1 VSNANLLSIKSL
13 SVSFGGLKALSN
25 INLDLHA
32 NEVVG
37 LIGPNG
43 AGKTTLFN
51 ALSGLVDVEA
61 GTLEIN
67 NKPHKWPKPYGLV
80 DLGISRTLQGVGL
93 FPELTV
99 LENVMVGDSKS
110 SKSGLISSA
119 LGLNGKDEAK
129 LKARAMTALE
139 RVYASGIAD
148 QRADS
153 LPYPVTK
160 RVAIARALVSEPK
173 ILLLDEPAGG
183 LGAQDIEWMNSLIH
197 NLSTQCSVILVE
209 HHMDV
214 VMSVCNR
221 LYVLNFGEVIAS
233 GEVEKVRRDPAVC
246 DILWP
251 RIGNIST
258 TSSVA
263 LATSFLS
270 FRHNPAS
277 AKFSFTLNSAITDLP
292 SETCIIPVRAKSS
305 ARLPSIEL
313 PFQVALPDLLSLSP
327 ERVRSNVVLPAPF
340 APITAAN

>member
-1 VSNANLLSIKSL
+1 MCLESTLVSNANLLSVKSL

-25 INLDLHA
+25 VNLELHA

-51 ALSGLVDVEA
+51 ALSGLADVES
-61 GTLEIN
+61 GSLEIN
-67 NKPHKWPKPYGLV
+67 GKSHKWPKPYQLI

-99 LENVMVGDSKS
+99 LENVMIGDNKS
-110 SKSGLISSA
+110 AKSGLISSA
-119 LGLNGKDEAK
+119 LGLSGKDEAK
-129 LKARAMTALE
+129 LKQRAMTALE

-148 QRADS
+148 RRADS

-197 NLSTQCSVILVE
+197 NLAAQCSVILVE

-214 VMSVCNR
+214 VMSVCDR

-233 GEVEKVRRDPAVC
+233 GDVETVRRDPAV
-246 DILWP
+246 
-251 RIGNIST
+251 
-258 TSSVA
+258 VA
-263 LATSFLS
+263 AYLGV
-270 FRHNPAS
+270 N
-277 AKFSFTLNSAITDLP
+277 N
-292 SETCIIPVRAKSS
+292 
-305 ARLPSIEL
+305 
-313 PFQVALPDLLSLSP
+313 
-327 ERVRSNVVLPAPF
+327 
-340 APITAAN
+340 